1 MAKDRQYPSYF
12 TCVAEILSNSKTP
25 VSVDTLVSRIAVKR
39 PVGSGARSAV
49 YQAISKLYQAI
60 PVGGPIAGCGADRR
74 QGQKVAGG
82 DAGVGV
88 GRCPDRT
95 ECIQR

>member
-25 VSVDTLVSRIAVKR
+25 LSVDTLISRIAIKR

-60 PVGGPIAGCGADRR
+60 PVGAWAFR
-74 QGQKVAGG
+74 VALLF
-82 DAGVGV
+82 AE
-88 GRCPDRT
+88 RSILSTSPRP
-95 ECIQR
+95 

>member
-25 VSVDTLVSRIAVKR
+25 LSVDTLISGIAIKR

-60 PVGGPIAGCGADRR
+60 PVGPGRFGWLSYLLRDQNFRHPLARNEIRKGNAAAG
-74 QGQKVAGG
+74 
-82 DAGVGV
+82 
-88 GRCPDRT
+88 
-95 ECIQR
+95 